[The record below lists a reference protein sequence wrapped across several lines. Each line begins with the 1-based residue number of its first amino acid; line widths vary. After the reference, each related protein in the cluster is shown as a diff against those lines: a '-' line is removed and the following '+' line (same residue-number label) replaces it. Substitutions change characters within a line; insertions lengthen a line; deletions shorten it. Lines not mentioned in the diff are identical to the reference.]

1 MPVEPVDPAVQAER
15 DAAEAEERALVDEAR
30 RAAEL
35 ATSWQPAD
43 LRAALDG
50 RSTAAPPRYLARSD
64 GARMIYPG
72 KAHSFVGESET
83 LKSWAA
89 MAACQ
94 DVLDQGGRIL
104 YIDFEDVVATFAER
118 MTALGIKRDVLRKRA
133 VYIRPDE
140 ALATE
145 RSRRDLAETGAAANP
160 DLIVIDGV
168 TEAMALH
175 GWDINSATDV
185 AKYHALLLRRL
196 TKTGAATLEVDHAG
210 KDELRGAVGSQHKRA
225 GIDGAV
231 YGFKKYQPGGR
242 GKLGRIRVSVVKDR
256 HGYVRQHCEGDAFGI
271 FVLDATEGDG
281 TVTAQIELPDV
292 VSHDPKATPPETRAR
307 LLEETLANFPEG
319 ISKNKLREVL
329 QWSER
334 TVTRYLTEVNARQEP
349 GPHGATLCYPP
360 A

>member
-1 MPVEPVDPAVQAER
+1 MDIDPAVQAER
-15 DAAEAEERALVDEAR
+15 DAAEAEERRLVDEAR
-30 RAAEL
+30 REL
-35 ATSWQPAD
+35 EAATSWQPAD

-50 RSTAAPPRYLARSD
+50 RLTAEPPRYLSRTD
-64 GARMIYPG
+64 GAKMLYPG

-89 MAACQ
+89 MLACA
-94 DVLDQGGRIL
+94 DVLAQGGRVL

-118 MTALGIKRDVLRKRA
+118 MTALGADPDALRKRT

-145 RSRRDLAETGAAANP
+145 RARRDLAETGARAKP

-196 TKTGAATLEVDHAG
+196 TRTGAATLEVDHAG

-225 GIDGAV
+225 GIDGVV
-231 YGFKKYQPGGR
+231 YVFRKKQSGGR
-242 GKLGRIRVSVVKDR
+242 GKLGLIRVGVSKDR
-256 HGYVRQHCEGDAFGI
+256 HGYVRQNAEGDAFAL
-271 FVLDATEGDG
+271 FALDATSGDG
-281 TVTAQIELPDV
+281 SVIAEMREPDV
-292 VSHDPKATPPETRAR
+292 HSYDPKGPTPDEKIVAALKDAADAGLSKTGIKNEAKVGTDAR
-307 LLEETLANFPEG
+307 EKYLPLLVAGGSVVEKDGRYYAEG
-319 ISKNKLREVL
+319 F
-329 QWSER
+329 
-334 TVTRYLTEVNARQEP
+334 AP
-349 GPHGATLCYPP
+349 
-360 A
+360 